1 MRHRKDHRKLSR
13 TASHRNAMLRNQV
26 TSLFTYGRIE
36 TTVAKAKESR
46 RLAERL
52 ITYVKRG
59 DARSAATTDEK
70 AKQASQVHAR
80 RLVARYVRTQ
90 DIVKKL
96 FDDIV
101 PNFEGR
107 QGGYTRILRTRIRPG
122 DAGKM
127 AILELVKSEE
137 QIKAERAAL
146 VAAEESGS
154 KKSRGLFGGR
164 KKKEAATEETETTE

>member
-52 ITYVKRG
+52 ITYAKRG
-59 DARSAATTDEK
+59 DVRSAAATDEK

-80 RLVARYVRTQ
+80 RMVARYVRSQ

-101 PNFEGR
+101 PHFEGR

-122 DAGKM
+122 DAGSM
-127 AILELVKSEE
+127 AILELVKSDE
-137 QIKAERAAL
+137 QKKAERTARM
-146 VAAEESGS
+146 AAEETST
-154 KKSRGLFGGR
+154 KKSRGLFGR
-164 KKKEAATEETETTE
+164 KKKDADAPEAEAE